1 MADTSVLPLTGARAI
16 EALRPGDLVIC
27 RDETRQ
33 MSVVKPVVRLIRNH
47 HQKILSLTLRGSS
60 RDELLA
66 DLPAKIEE
74 ITCDRIQTATG
85 SGYGLQNA
93 LSQPVFRRKRTGNQS
108 HLTTGICIKSVT

>member
-1 MADTSVLPLTGARAI
+1 MADTSVLTLTGARAI

-47 HQKILSLTLRGSS
+47 HQTILSLTLRGSS

-66 DLPAKIEE
+66 DLPDKTEE
-74 ITCDRIQTATG
+74 ISGTGAMTATG

-93 LSQPVFRRKRTGNQS
+93 LSQTVFLRKRTGNQS